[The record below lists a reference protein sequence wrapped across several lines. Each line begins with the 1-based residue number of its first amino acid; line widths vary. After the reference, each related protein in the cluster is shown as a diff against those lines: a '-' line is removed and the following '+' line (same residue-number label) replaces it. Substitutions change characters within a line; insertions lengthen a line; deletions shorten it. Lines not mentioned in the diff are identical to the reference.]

1 MKSDRQTRAARE
13 YATKELIDS
22 MKDSYRSAEA
32 EVAHITRKLQEPAEA
47 VIGYQA
53 AEIERLWYEI
63 ERLEKETTRLNALAA
78 SMWKRTGRR

>member
-22 MKDSYRSAEA
+22 MKYSYRSAEA

-47 VIGYQA
+47 VIG
-53 AEIERLWYEI
+53 
-63 ERLEKETTRLNALAA
+63 
-78 SMWKRTGRR
+78 